1 MTIPLEA
8 VNLSRR
14 YGEFEALRS
23 TDLALEAGDLVVL
36 SGPNGS
42 GKSTLLLCLCGLL
55 RPTTGQVKVAGFDLY
70 EDEQASRARL
80 AYVPDVPVFYQA
92 LTAWE
97 HLYFIALAHG
107 VEHSAGD
114 DPYGNDGQDFETRAE
129 CLLRSLGLWEARD
142 LYPHAYS
149 RGMRLKLGLALALI
163 RPFDVL
169 LLDEPTSA
177 LDEESVELLASLL
190 QDLRE
195 TGRAVLLTTHDP
207 DFVRRID
214 ARVWRMA
221 DGTLTR

>member
-8 VNLSRR
+8 VDLSRR

-23 TDLALEAGDLVVL
+23 TDLTLNAGELVVVA
-36 SGPNGS
+36 GPNGS
-42 GKSTLLLCLCGLL
+42 GKSTLLLCLAGLL

-80 AYVPDVPVFYQA
+80 AYVPDVPAFYQA

-97 HLYFIALAHG
+97 HLYFVALAHG
-107 VEHSAGD
+107 VTT
-114 DPYGNDGQDFETRAE
+114 GQESDFTQRAE
-129 CLLRSLGLWEARD
+129 RLLRALGLWEARD

-149 RGMRLKLGLALALI
+149 RGMRLKLGLALAMI

-177 LDEESVELLASLL
+177 LDEESIELLAVQVL
-190 QDLRE
+190 DLRAA
-195 TGRAVLLTTHDP
+195 GKAILLTTHDP
-207 DFVRRID
+207 DFIRRIE
-214 ARVWRMA
+214 ANIWRMH
-221 DGTLTR
+221 DGSLTR

>member
-8 VNLSRR
+8 ANLSRR

-23 TDLALEAGDLVVL
+23 TDLALHAGDLVVV

-42 GKSTLLLCLCGLL
+42 GKSTLLLCLSGLL

-70 EDEQASRARL
+70 DDEQASRARL
-80 AYVPDVPVFYQA
+80 AYVPDVPAFYQA

-97 HLYFIALAHG
+97 HLTFVALAHG
-107 VEHSAGD
+107 VERDSGSDAF
-114 DPYGNDGQDFETRAE
+114 GQRAE
-129 CLLRSLGLWEARD
+129 RLLRALELWEARD

-149 RGMRLKLGLALALI
+149 RGMRLKLGLALAMI

-169 LLDEPTSA
+169 ILDEPTSA
-177 LDEESVELLASLL
+177 LDVESVELLGRQLL
-190 QDLRE
+190 DLRAA
-195 TGRAVLLTTHDP
+195 GKSILLSTHDP

-214 ARVWRMA
+214 ATTWRMS